1 LSLNLAVVLRESGRR
16 HPHRTAII
24 ADEHHTSWAELD
36 TASDRLAEGLRR
48 RGLVPG
54 DAVALQLPNVPQFVI
69 AWFGILKAGLV
80 GVPVNVLFKR
90 REVAHVLG
98 DSDAR
103 LLLTWAGS
111 AEEARK
117 GAADAGVASVL
128 VLGGDPGESFEEL
141 LAVEPDD
148 PDGVLVPRDP
158 GDVAAIVYTAS
169 TPAPRNAG
177 YPRSVEFR
185 SELPISDTGTIL
197 KRAL

>member
-1 LSLNLAVVLRESGRR
+1 
-16 HPHRTAII
+16 
-24 ADEHHTSWAELD
+24 
-36 TASDRLAEGLRR
+36 
-48 RGLVPG
+48 
-54 DAVALQLPNVPQFVI
+54 VALQLPNVPQFVI

-158 GDVAAIVYTAS
+158 CDVAAIVYTAS

-177 YPRSVEFR
+177 CTASASRSTGSTCASTTAPATRCRPGATTSAR
-185 SELPISDTGTIL
+185 SWS
-197 KRAL
+197 AA